1 MADSRATAA
10 LAAEK
15 PMSRLGSGRD
25 CHHLGGISSHLYF
38 GCYRYFVSRNSN

>member
-15 PMSRLGSGRD
+15 HISRLGSGRD
-25 CHHLGGISSHLYF
+25 CHHLGGIHRTDGLA
-38 GCYRYFVSRNSN
+38 CYRYFVSRNSN

>member
-15 PMSRLGSGRD
+15 PISRLGSVVIAIIWAASIALNG
-25 CHHLGGISSHLYF
+25 LA
-38 GCYRYFVSRNSN
+38 CYRYFVSRNSN